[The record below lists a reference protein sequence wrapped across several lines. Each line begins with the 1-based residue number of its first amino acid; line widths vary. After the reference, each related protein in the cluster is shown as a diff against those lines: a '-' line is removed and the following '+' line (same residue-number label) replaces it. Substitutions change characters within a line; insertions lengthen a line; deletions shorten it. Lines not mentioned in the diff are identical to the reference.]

1 MGEPS
6 NSRWVKKSKR
16 ERKINKKYKK
26 KKEKTE

>member
-26 KKEKTE
+26 KRRK

>member
-26 KKEKTE
+26 KRRN